1 VETIEKAKRKS
12 FKLAKMAVETK
23 MSEERIKEIL
33 RNPKKDQVRNSQK
46 SKLLN
51 NGALNKYPNLSSAKK
66 ICELSSGTDSE
77 YLEAFEVWEWY
88 AFCKVTKACTLSLL
102 IDALD
107 DSPKGSFPES
117 LAVQRIAV
125 QFGFAGKEDLN

>member
-1 VETIEKAKRKS
+1 MKRW
-12 FKLAKMAVETK
+12 LGE
-23 MSEERIKEIL
+23 
-33 RNPKKDQVRNSQK
+33 K
-46 SKLLN
+46 SKKLK
-51 NGALNKYPNLSSAKK
+51 NKFW
-66 ICELSSGTDSE
+66 TDSE